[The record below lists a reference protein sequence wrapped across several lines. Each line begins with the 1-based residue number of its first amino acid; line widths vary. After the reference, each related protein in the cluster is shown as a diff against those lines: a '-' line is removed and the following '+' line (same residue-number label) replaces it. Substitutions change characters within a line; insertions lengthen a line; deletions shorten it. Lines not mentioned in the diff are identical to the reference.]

1 MRMREIIENIK
12 NEYGKK
18 GKKEII
24 DSKTNCFYIG
34 PLKEVG
40 GGGGGSV
47 RL

>member
-12 NEYGKK
+12 NEY

-40 GGGGGSV
+40 GGEGGSV
-47 RL
+47 LRL